1 MSKTMVLTG
10 RALVS
15 FRKVITD
22 VDDDEIAEVQ
32 ADVDRQEL
40 QIDEGD
46 LRDIDCIHEIE
57 MTVLP

>member
-1 MSKTMVLTG
+1 MSKTMILTG

-15 FRKVITD
+15 FRKVITG
-22 VDDDEIAEVQ
+22 VDDDEIAEML

-46 LRDIDCIHEIE
+46 LRDIDCIHEIK
-57 MTVLP
+57 MTVQP